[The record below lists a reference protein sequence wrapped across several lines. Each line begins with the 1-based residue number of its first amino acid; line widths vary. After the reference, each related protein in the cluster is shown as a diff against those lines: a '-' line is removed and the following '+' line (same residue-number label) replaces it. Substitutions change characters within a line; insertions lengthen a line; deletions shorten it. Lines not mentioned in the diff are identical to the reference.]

1 MHFYAWKSGLK
12 TGMYYLRTQAASQ
25 AVQFTVEK
33 QGGKMVEPLVN
44 QHNLKVVEGED
55 QIVAG
60 ATCSMEEG
68 CVTCSA

>member
-44 QHNLKVVEGED
+44 QQDLHQAADIE
-55 QIVAG
+55 AG
-60 ATCSMEEG
+60 PSCSMEDG
-68 CVTCSA
+68 CVSCSG